1 MKGSERK
8 LTSNGVDQELV
19 GWHAILEKQADHASR
34 TLPGDREW
42 VVKGNSAVVGIGDHD
57 LGIGHGKGS
66 AQNEDLREI
75 HLDNQSVFGVL
86 LCWLATAM

>member
-1 MKGSERK
+1 MKRSERK

-19 GWHAILEKQADHASR
+19 GWDAVLEKQADHASR

-42 VVKGNSAVVGIGDHD
+42 VVKGNAAVVGIGDHD
-57 LGIGHGKGS
+57 VGIGHSKGS
-66 AQNEDLREI
+66 AQNEDLQEI

-86 LCWLATAM
+86 L